1 MGKGKYR
8 GGKPG
13 PRTLR
18 FLDRFTLADIRAG
31 KDFQNRISEFHWLMY
46 AELAHQRSLVL
57 DDLHKAILEGAVEGD
72 DFKGWQRVVRFRW
85 SNRPLSMAGSL
96 FSPGGRFN
104 IGNVDKARFPAFPA
118 LYLASDKET
127 ALSEALGQ
135 EAQPGGKLSSYEAAL
150 AKPDSVTI
158 VSMSGRVET
167 VVDLARPERLDAF
180 VKLIRGFHLS
190 RDLQRMGRAVAKQL
204 KIAPLNLVRNTKEL
218 LAALLAPNWRELP
231 MQLGIPSTSQLFGQL
246 VAQSGVEAIAYPS
259 KFSARPC
266 MAIFPQAFA
275 GGSSH
280 VALDSEP
287 PRKDITTRLTGEN
300 WQSLCH

>member
-8 GGKPG
+8 GDKRG
-13 PRTLR
+13 PRTFR
-18 FLDRFTLADIRAG
+18 FLDRFTLAGIRAG
-31 KDFQNRISEFHWLMY
+31 KEFQNRISEFHWLMY
-46 AELAHQRSLVL
+46 AELAHQRSLIL
-57 DDLHKAILEGAVEGD
+57 DDLHKAILGGAVEGR

-104 IGNVDKARFPAFPA
+104 IGDIDKARFPAFPA

-127 ALSEALGQ
+127 ALPEALGQ
-135 EAQPGGKLSSYEAAL
+135 DVQPGGKLTPYEAAL
-150 AKPDSVTI
+150 AKPDSVAI

-167 VVDLARPERLDAF
+167 VVDLAKAERLDAF
-180 VKLIRGFHLS
+180 VELIRGFHLS
-190 RDLQRMGRAVAKQL
+190 VDLQRMGRALAKEL
-204 KIAPLNLVRNTKEL
+204 KISPLNLVRNTKEL
-218 LAALLAPNWRELP
+218 LAVLLAPNWRELP

-259 KFSARPC
+259 KFSERPC
-266 MAIFPQAFA
+266 LAIFPQAFA
-275 GGSSH
+275 GGSSY

-287 PRKDITTRLTGEN
+287 PRKNITTRLNREN
-300 WQSLCH
+300 WQSLCR